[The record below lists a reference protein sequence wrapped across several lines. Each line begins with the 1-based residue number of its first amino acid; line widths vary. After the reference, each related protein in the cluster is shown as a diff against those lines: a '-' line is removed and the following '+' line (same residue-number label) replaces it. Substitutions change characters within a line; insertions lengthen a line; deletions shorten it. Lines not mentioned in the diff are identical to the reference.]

1 MKYLEIGDKVDQK
14 FYVLAISAEIKNYY
28 NQVFKFVLEDYQS
41 NVIYEKLS
49 AVI

>member
-1 MKYLEIGDKVDQK
+1 MIKWIRNLSPI
-14 FYVLAISAEIKNYY
+14 AISAEIKNYY

-41 NVIYEKLS
+41 NVIDEKLS